1 VSGATE
7 PTPGAEQPGRREA
20 NEAAL
25 LEAAESLLDEGAS
38 FARLRVEE
46 IAKRAGLGRTNFYF
60 YFGDKRALL
69 RRLAE
74 EAAGELYTQADR
86 WWHGEG
92 SAEELGEIV
101 AAVIRLW
108 MRHGSVLNAVVQ
120 TAAVDP
126 EVRAVWRGLAERFVE
141 ATRERIER
149 EQERGVAIGVP
160 AAETAFAL
168 VWMTERA
175 CYQRVQDG
183 GGDPAALVQ
192 ALTGIWRRSVYG
204 PLV

>member
-1 VSGATE
+1 MTATD
-7 PTPGAEQPGRREA
+7 ADQPGRREA

-25 LEAAESLLDEGAS
+25 LDAAAALLDEGAS
-38 FARLRVEE
+38 FAALRVEE

-60 YFGDKRALL
+60 YFPDKRALL
-69 RRLAE
+69 TRLAE
-74 EAAGELYTQADR
+74 EAAGELYGQADR

-92 SAEELGEIV
+92 SPDELGEII
-101 AAVIRLW
+101 AAVVGVW

-126 EVRAVWRGLAERFVE
+126 EVRTVWRGLAGRFVD

-149 EQERGVAIGVP
+149 EQADGVAIGVP

-168 VWMTERA
+168 VWMIERT
-175 CYQRVQDG
+175 CYQHVQDG
-183 GGDPAALVQ
+183 GGDPEALVD
-192 ALTGIWRRSVYG
+192 ALTGIWRRSVYA